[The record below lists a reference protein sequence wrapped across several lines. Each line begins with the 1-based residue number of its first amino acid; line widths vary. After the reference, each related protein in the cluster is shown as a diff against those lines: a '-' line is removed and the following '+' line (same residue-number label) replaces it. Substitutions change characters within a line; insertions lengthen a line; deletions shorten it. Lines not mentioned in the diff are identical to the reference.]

1 MTISARLRFTVL
13 TLALV
18 PVTLVGHDWAQERA
32 RDRRRFLSPDTKTTD
47 DPRRTP
53 INPNVPRGPE
63 GSIVLRGGRVFDA
76 TGLSA
81 RPATLVVTRNTISA
95 VLPPDS
101 TAWPRDARVVDVT
114 GMTVMPGLIDLHT
127 HITDGQ
133 GPRVPAG
140 LERDIADSTLRG
152 VERLR
157 YYAES
162 GITSV
167 RDTGSHDSIFR
178 LKAWVR
184 ERRVIGPRIFAAG
197 RFITAPGGHSA
208 EGEGSAPDQGAT
220 RLANGADDWRK
231 AVREQFDRGA
241 DFIKVGSHFSRDE
254 IKAAVDEAHALGLKV
269 TCDCETFYIDWA
281 VDAGVDMV
289 EHPLPR
295 TDDVIQKMAAR
306 GVEADPTL
314 VPYDIIFEDNGGYFE
329 STSRRFTFSPEA
341 NLQLL
346 RKLRSAGIKLG
357 VATDLV
363 SDWFLRLPAPYIA
376 ELTNF
381 VRAGFSIPEA
391 LVNAT
396 KVNAELLDMDD
407 KLGTLE
413 TGKLAD
419 VLVVNG
425 QPDQRLEDLAKV
437 EWVIRDGEVIVQHGQ
452 PFQMP
457 HVPMT
462 PKKK

>member
-1 MTISARLRFTVL
+1 VLVRPRLAI
-13 TLALV
+13 LAAA
-18 PVTLVGHDWAQERA
+18 TLVMLLSWQGAAQDRA
-32 RDRRRFLSPDTKTTD
+32 SDRRRFLTPETKTSD

-53 INPNVPRGPE
+53 VDPAEPRGPD
-63 GSIVLRGGRVFDA
+63 GSIVLRGGRLFDG
-76 TGLSA
+76 TGTPA
-81 RPATLVVTRNTISA
+81 RMATLVVTRNVIA
-95 VLPPDS
+95 GVLAPDS
-101 TAWPRDARVVDVT
+101 TAWPDGARVIDVT
-114 GMTVMPGLIDLHT
+114 GLTVMPGLIDLHT

-178 LKAWVR
+178 LKAWVH
-184 ERRVIGPRIFAAG
+184 ERRIIGPRIFAAG

-208 EGEGSAPDQGAT
+208 EGLGSAPDQGAT
-220 RLANGADDWRK
+220 RLASGADDWRK

-241 DFIKVGSHFSRDE
+241 DFIKIGSHFSRDE
-254 IKAAVDEAHALGLKV
+254 IRAAVEEAHALGLKI

-281 VDAGVDMV
+281 VDAGVDMI

-295 TDDVIQKMAAR
+295 SEAVIKKMAAR

-314 VPYDIIFEDNGGYFE
+314 VPYDIIFADSGGYFD
-329 STSRRFTFSPEA
+329 STSRRFTFSPAA
-341 NLQLL
+341 NLQML
-346 RKLRSAGIKLG
+346 RALHSAGIKMGLG
-357 VATDLV
+357 TDLV

-376 ELTNF
+376 ELRNF
-381 VRAGFSIPEA
+381 VRAGFSAAEA
-391 LVNAT
+391 LVTAT
-396 KVNAELLDMDD
+396 KVNAELLDMND

-413 TGKLAD
+413 KGKLAD

-425 QPDQRLEDLAKV
+425 QPDQRLDDLEKV
-437 EWVIRDGEVIVQHGQ
+437 EWVIRDGEVIVQRGQ
-452 PFQMP
+452 PIQTR
-457 HVPMT
+457 HVPLHAK
-462 PKKK
+462 PK